1 MISCLKEYPNRF
13 TTIAYLMMFV
23 LPIMLQ
29 KILSEVLI
37 WYLLMPF
44 FILMFDL
51 WIRKFQF
58 RWSKAWKKVQKFSY
72 IRATVYAI
80 VLYFINNGV
89 TYGETLF
96 QGVRLNFKNSISLMN
111 TVGHV
116 PLVFLYILIIA
127 PIIEEFTFREFFL
140 MV

>member
-1 MISCLKEYPNRF
+1 
-13 TTIAYLMMFV
+13 
-23 LPIMLQ
+23 
-29 KILSEVLI
+29 
-37 WYLLMPF
+37 
-44 FILMFDL
+44 MFDL